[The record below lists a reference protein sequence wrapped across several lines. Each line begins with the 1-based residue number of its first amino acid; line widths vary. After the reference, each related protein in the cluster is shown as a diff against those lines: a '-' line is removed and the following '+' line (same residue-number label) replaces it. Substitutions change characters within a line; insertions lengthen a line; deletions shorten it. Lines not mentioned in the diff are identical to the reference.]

1 MKKLKP
7 CPFCNGEAEII
18 ISVGRTNTFPYIECT
33 KCKAYMGSRNSS
45 WSADKGQLNFETEEE
60 AIKMWNTRGGKLCV

>member
-18 ISVGRTNTFPYIECT
+18 ISVSRTSSFPFIQCT
-33 KCKAYMGSRNSS
+33 QCEAYMGATRAS
-45 WSADKGQLNFETEEE
+45 WSARKGQLNFETEEE
-60 AIKMWNTRGGKLCV
+60 AIKMWNTRGGK